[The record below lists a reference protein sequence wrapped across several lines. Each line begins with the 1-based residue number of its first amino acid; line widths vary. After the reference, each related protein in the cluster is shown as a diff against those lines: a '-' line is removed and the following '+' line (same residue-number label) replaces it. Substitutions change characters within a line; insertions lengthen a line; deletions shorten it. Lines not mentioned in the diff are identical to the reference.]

1 MPVGRQSPMRT
12 EDQLRAALV
21 SLEHDAP
28 DPDAILRVVRQ
39 ADRRHGRRLAW
50 AGRGPRSWHWPQLV
64 IGIAAAAVV
73 VLMMTLLPGGAAPHR
88 HSGSQ
93 RTVSRAGLPSAASVG
108 HGMLTAFSAI
118 NDDILYSVQTGITKG
133 AVVDIYR
140 DWSWP
145 AQPVTGQQA
154 RWRSVYAERVTRT
167 KRVART
173 APLKLAEEDG
183 FVYTTPPGNADT
195 AYGRLT
201 VVCYAAMPGGC
212 GYDNTVTPPGAWSLQ
227 YGRFINPNPG
237 LQDLSPA
244 ALAHQVTHGLWR
256 VTGRTQVNGQPVIEL
271 AETRSVHYPHYL
283 PFPVLLWVNART
295 YLPVRMITGAST
307 PQMSQSDWYYLRPS
321 AANMALLRVP
331 IPAGYRQINGPSR

>member
-1 MPVGRQSPMRT
+1 V
-12 EDQLRAALV
+12 A
-21 SLEHDAP
+21 
-28 DPDAILRVVRQ
+28 
-39 ADRRHGRRLAW
+39 
-50 AGRGPRSWHWPQLV
+50 
-64 IGIAAAAVV
+64 
-73 VLMMTLLPGGAAPHR
+73 VLMVTLLPGGTAPHR
-88 HSGSQ
+88 HDGRQ
-93 RTVSRAGLPSAASVG
+93 VATPQAGLPSAGSVG

-118 NDDILYSVQTGITKG
+118 NDDILYTVQTGFTKG

>member
-1 MPVGRQSPMRT
+1 MPVGRESPVRT

-145 AQPVTGQQA
+145 AQPVTGQQE
-154 RWRSVYAERVTRT
+154 RLREVFAERITRT
-167 KRVART
+167 G
-173 APLKLAEEDG
+173 PLRLAEDNG
-183 FVYTTPPGNADT
+183 FVYITPPGIADNV
-195 AYGRLT
+195 YGRLT
-201 VVCYAAMPGGC
+201 VVCYTAMPGGC
-212 GYDNTVTPPGAWSLQ
+212 GYGNTQTPPGAWSLR
-227 YGRFINPNPG
+227 YGRFGNPNPG
-237 LQDLSPA
+237 LNDLGPA
-244 ALAHQVTHGLWR
+244 ALAHEVAHGLWR
-256 VTGRTQVNGQPVIEL
+256 VTGRTHVNEQPVIEL
-271 AETRSVHYPHYL
+271 AETRSGRYLHYMPL
-283 PFPVLLWVNART
+283 PVLLWVNART
-295 YLPVRMITGAST
+295 YLPVRMITGAGT

-321 AANMALLRVP
+321 TANMALLHVP
-331 IPAGYRQINGPSR
+331 IPAGYRQISGPAR